1 MQGLRT
7 EVLRQGFE
15 GEHAPQL
22 SAELQYM
29 GALASLGLGEERRA
43 SRQLQALTAPRTPAE
58 VQAMA
63 ELVLASSWMEWAP
76 QETARL
82 SEDWLSRHPDDPHRT
97 LAAQQAAF
105 GYAAAGRFSTALS
118 VMDGQSLPVSAELRE
133 TLLTPP
139 RWKRP
144 ALAAALSGA
153 LPGAG
158 QLYAGHP
165 REALSAFTINALFL
179 GGAALA
185 ARQQAWPTLG
195 VLGFFGLG
203 FYFGNIY
210 GAADGAI
217 RTNRDRRDDILHA
230 MEGELGPVGTPPLP
244 VR

>member
-1 MQGLRT
+1 
-7 EVLRQGFE
+7 
-15 GEHAPQL
+15 
-22 SAELQYM
+22 M

-43 SRQLQALTAPRTPAE
+43 LAELGALTEAGSPPQVA
-58 VQAMA
+58 AMS
-63 ELVLASSWMEWAP
+63 ELVLASSWMQWAP
-76 QETARL
+76 QETARRSL
-82 SEDWLSRHPDDPHRT
+82 AWLEAHPDDPHRSIAT
-97 LAAQQAAF
+97 QQAAF
-105 GYAAAGRFSTALS
+105 AYASSGRFSMALS
-118 VMDGQSLPVSAELRE
+118 VLDEQGLPVSEGLRT
-133 TLLTPP
+133 TLLEPP

-165 REALSAFTINALFL
+165 KEALAALTLNTLFI
-179 GGAALA
+179 GGAAFA
-185 ARQQAWPTLG
+185 AREQAWPALG

-217 RTNRDRRDDILHA
+217 RTNRELRDDTLSA
-230 MEGELGPVGTPPLP
+230 METELPPMGTPPLP